1 MPWTRTT
8 THQRARSAPCDLDR
22 VVIDH
27 APLDLPAALAGVHP
41 VYEIP
46 DQDLVGEVLIPGL
59 AAATAVDIGVGFFTS
74 HCLSQIAPGLV
85 SLIDRNVK
93 ARLLVSPELSSEDRD
108 AIERGL
114 RDPASVID
122 SFMIELLRQPS
133 DALGAHAAD
142 CLAYLVANDT
152 LDIRCVLME
161 RGMFHKKLW
170 LLSDGNTTAAV
181 HGSGN
186 LTTRG
191 LLVNGEQMTVDR
203 PWLDGD
209 SASRRV
215 DDLAAS
221 FELEW
226 NNKKPDRLTISPHQL
241 LDLLRD
247 RAESRTNVPTV
258 DDFWKAWARDRDLG
272 LAPPL
277 PPGVVAPL
285 SARLLQVPDWLDY
298 QNPPYEHQALAIER
312 LAAQDY
318 TGLLAMATGGGKTKT
333 ALISCTRVQ
342 DETAG
347 PVFIMIV
354 VPTGVLAA
362 QWAEEVRDFGISPTV
377 LSGMSPSA
385 RKQALEGAEVALRAG
400 GQRTE
405 IAIST
410 LQLFNRDRDLRDFI
424 DAIAD
429 GATTI
434 LVADE
439 AHNFGAPGFISDPPE
454 SFRHRIG
461 LSATPIRQYDAEGT
475 AELFEFFRTDGEPA
489 FTFTLAEAI
498 KSGCLTPYNYF
509 LHTVE
514 LDTEEMER
522 YSELTEQLV
531 KAGFAADDA
540 AEVGLSDR
548 QERLLRERR
557 SLVEQASGKIRA
569 LHDLLAQQVGE
580 VDHTLIYCSAK
591 AIVPPHSGKQIDLA
605 RDVLRRL
612 RIDTHMYTA
621 AETSRADSRVFLEG
635 FAAGTYPVLLA
646 MKVLDEG
653 VDVPAAHAAYLL
665 ASSTVEREW
674 VQRRGRV
681 LRKAPGKEVAD
692 LHDFI
697 VLPPSPEEIGARG
710 LIQSELRRAQHF
722 ATDARNKYDRNGPI
736 DAIRA
741 IEEQL

>member
-1 MPWTRTT
+1 MRTT
-8 THQRARSAPCDLDR
+8 TPRPARSALSDPGNGVVSARTPVDLS
-22 VVIDH
+22 
-27 APLDLPAALAGVHP
+27 AAVANVRP

-46 DQDLVGEVLIPGL
+46 DHDLIGDVLIPGL
-59 AAATAVDIGVGFFTS
+59 AGATAVDIGVGFFTS

-85 SLIDRNVK
+85 SLIDRHVK
-93 ARLLVSPELSSEDRD
+93 ARLLVSPELSREDRD

-114 RDPASVID
+114 RDPAAVID
-122 SFMIELLRQPS
+122 SFMIELLREPN

-152 LDIRCVLME
+152 LDIRCVLMS

-170 LLSDGNTTAAV
+170 LLSDSTVMVAI

-203 PWLDGD
+203 PWMDGD
-209 SASRRV
+209 SASQRV

-226 NNKKPDRLTISPHQL
+226 NNKKPDRLTISPEQL

-247 RAESRTNVPTV
+247 RAETRQHVPTV
-258 DDFWKAWARDRDLG
+258 EDFWNAWARDRDLG

-277 PPGVVAPL
+277 PPGVAAP
-285 SARLLQVPDWLDY
+285 SAPRLLRVPDWLDY
-298 QNPPYEHQALAIER
+298 EHPPYDHQSLAIQK
-312 LAAQDY
+312 LADCDY

-333 ALISCTRVQ
+333 ALISCTRIQ
-342 DETAG
+342 DEAAG
-347 PVFIMIV
+347 PVFIMIL
-354 VPTGVLAA
+354 VPTSVLAT
-362 QWAEEVRDFGISPTV
+362 QWADEVTDFGVSPTV
-377 LSGMSPSA
+377 LSGMTPSA
-385 RKQALEGAEVALRAG
+385 RRQALEDFEVALRAG

-405 IAIST
+405 IAIAT
-410 LQLFNRDRDLRDFI
+410 LQLFNQGRELREFVEG
-424 DAIAD
+424 IAD
-429 GATTI
+429 DSTTI

-439 AHNFGAPGFISDPPE
+439 AHNFGARGFISDPPE
-454 SFRHRIG
+454 AFQHRIG
-461 LSATPIRQYDAEGT
+461 LSATPVRQYDADGT
-475 AELFEFFRTDGEPA
+475 AELFDFFRTYGEPA
-489 FTFTLAEAI
+489 FTFTLGEAI

-509 LHTVE
+509 VHTVE
-514 LDTEEMER
+514 LDGDEMER

-540 AEVGLSDR
+540 EAGLSER

-557 SLVEQASGKIRA
+557 SLIEQASGKVTA
-569 LHDLLAQQVGE
+569 LHRELSTQRDDVA
-580 VDHTLIYCSAK
+580 HTLIYCSAK
-591 AIVPPHSGKQIDLA
+591 AIVAPHSEKQIDLA
-605 RDVLRRL
+605 REVLRSL
-612 RIDTHMYTA
+612 RIDTHMYTS
-621 AETSRADSRVFLEG
+621 AETSRADSRVFLDG
-635 FAAGTYPVLLA
+635 FAVGTYPVLLA

-653 VDVPAAHAAYLL
+653 VDVPAARSAYLL

-681 LRKAPGKEVAD
+681 LRKAPGKEAAD
-692 LHDFI
+692 LHDFV
-697 VLPPSPEEIGARG
+697 VLPPDPGETGARG

-722 ATDARNKYDRNGPI
+722 ATDARNKYDRDGPI
-736 DAIRA
+736 DTIRA
-741 IEEQL
+741 IEGLL